1 MEGNQVTEGI
11 KARSARG
18 ASSGETDPGKLAASL
33 AAGRKEIARLKRQIG
48 RLKEEEQRNEGTAYD
63 LRERVKELN
72 CLYSISSIVER
83 RDTSVG
89 EFLQETVNIIP
100 DAWQYPKI
108 TCCRIV
114 LENDIFVTPNF
125 RRTKWMQS
133 RRIVAD
139 GSEIGSLEV
148 FYLRKKPEK
157 DEGPFLKEER
167 SLINVIA
174 ERIGAIVERRRREEA
189 LQESEEQNRALLS
202 AIPDLIFQVD
212 RSGTLLGFH
221 EGTFAG
227 IRESLRE
234 LVGKS
239 VYFISDEKGFLP
251 RRALE
256 QCMIYV
262 TRALVTGKAQIFEQ
276 HISIDGKV
284 RDFEVRIV
292 VSREDEILCMVR
304 DITLRKRLEREI
316 LEISGRE
323 QRRIGQDLHD
333 SLCQHLAGIG
343 FLSKALEIQIA
354 SGTGPKRDDAA
365 EIVRLIDQ
373 AITLTRGFARGLNP
387 VRLEADGLLN
397 GLLELAVN
405 SERLFNIKCIVE
417 FEDPILPGD
426 SEAALHLY
434 RIVQEAL
441 SNAVKHG
448 RAGTVTIRFRKEGR
462 QNVLSVK
469 DDGVG
474 FANTVSR
481 SNGIGLNIMNYR
493 ASVIGASLNIGDGPE
508 GGALVVCTFEDGGNA
523 KEKEEDRRKWR

>member
-1 MEGNQVTEGI
+1 MDGRSDDNKQAEGAKV
-11 KARSARG
+11 RMARG
-18 ASSGETDPGKLAASL
+18 ASRDGMDPDKLVSSL

-48 RLKEEEQRNEGTAYD
+48 RLKQGGRLNEGTAYD
-63 LRERVKELN
+63 LGERVKELN

-83 RDTSVG
+83 RDISLR
-89 EFLQETVNIIP
+89 EFLQETASIIP
-100 DAWQYPKI
+100 DAWQYPEI
-108 TCCRIV
+108 ACCRII
-114 LENDIFVTPNF
+114 LEDETFTTRNF

-139 GSEIGSLEV
+139 GSKIGSLEV

-174 ERIGAIVERRRREEA
+174 ERIGTIVERKRREEA
-189 LQESEEQNRALLS
+189 LHNSEEQNRALLS

-212 RSGTLLGFH
+212 RNGTVLGFH
-221 EGTFAG
+221 EGTFTG
-227 IRESLRE
+227 IREFLLE
-234 LVGKS
+234 LVEKS
-239 VYFISDEKGFLP
+239 VYFVSDELGLLP
-251 RRALE
+251 RRMLE
-256 QCMIYV
+256 HCMVYV
-262 TRALVTGKAQIFEQ
+262 DRALATGKAQVFEQ
-276 HISIDGKV
+276 HITLGGKA

-292 VSREDEILCMVR
+292 VSRGDEILGMVR

-343 FLSKALEIQIA
+343 FLSKALERQIA
-354 SGTGPKRDDAA
+354 AGTVAGPDDAA

-373 AITLTRGFARGLNP
+373 AITLTRGFARGLSP
-387 VRLEADGLLN
+387 VRLEADGLMN

-405 SERLFNIKCIVE
+405 TERLFGIRCIVE
-417 FEDPILPGD
+417 FEEPTLPGD
-426 SEAALHLY
+426 TGAALHLY

-448 RAGTVTIRFRKEGR
+448 RAKTVTIRFRKEG
-462 QNVLSVK
+462 NLSVLSVK
-469 DDGVG
+469 DNGVG
-474 FANTVSR
+474 FAGTVSR

-493 ASVIGASLNIGDGPE
+493 ASMIGASLQIGDSPD
-508 GGALVVCTFEDGGNA
+508 GGALVVCTLENGGGP
-523 KEKEEDRRKWR
+523 KEKEED